1 MLQKIKQVKYTIY
14 KGNDVNHAYLLYT
27 CQGKSFVNGMLQML
41 LKKTTYFLHVI
52 QILEILEKLGVGTHT
67 SCVCH
72 NTL

>member
-1 MLQKIKQVKYTIY
+1 M
-14 KGNDVNHAYLLYT
+14 GNDVNHAYLLYT
-27 CQGKSFVNGMLQML
+27 WHGKSFVNGMLQML
-41 LKKTTYFLHVI
+41 LKKPTYFLYVI